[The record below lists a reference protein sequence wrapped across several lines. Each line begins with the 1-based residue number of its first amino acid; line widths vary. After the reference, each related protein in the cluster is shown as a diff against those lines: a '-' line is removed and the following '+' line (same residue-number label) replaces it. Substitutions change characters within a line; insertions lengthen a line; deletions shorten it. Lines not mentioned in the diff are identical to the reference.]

1 MLNRGQI
8 AELEAELKRY
18 LRDCNGGKGAELPT
32 AGEHLPDEVDQAVV
46 EHDVLIITATN
57 ANRTQLCDQVRAAL
71 ARIASKEYTDQCAVC
86 GKDVPFERL
95 LATPWAIAHVQR
107 DGRCVSGEEAVPS

>member
-1 MLNRGQI
+1 MLSAAQI
-8 AELEAELKRY
+8 TDLKAELKRY

-57 ANRTQLCDQVRAAL
+57 ANRRQLCDQVKDAL
-71 ARIASKEYTDQCAVC
+71 ERIAKGTYTDICGVC
-86 GKDVPFERL
+86 GKPIPFERL
-95 LATPWAIAHVQR
+95 KATPWALAHVQQ
-107 DGRCVSGEEAVPS
+107 DGRCTNGSLHVE